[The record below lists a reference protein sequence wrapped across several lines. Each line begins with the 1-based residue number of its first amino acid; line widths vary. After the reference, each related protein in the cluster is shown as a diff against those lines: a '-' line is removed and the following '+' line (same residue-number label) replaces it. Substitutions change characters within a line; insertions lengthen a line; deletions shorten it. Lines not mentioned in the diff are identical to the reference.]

1 MEIDFAK
8 VWERAL
14 TFDQFVAL
22 ARPQHRPLWEGIYR
36 NAKAPEWA
44 AMAVDGRTLNLLAIT
59 EDWCIDTSSTVPFI
73 ARVAETVPGVHLR
86 LILRDANPEIMDR
99 YLTNGARSIPVV
111 IVLDSNFREVGHWG
125 PRPSELQAWVLANKG
140 KIPTAEQ
147 VKEERRWYA
156 RDTGETTIREVLTT
170 GEWPVPPLPPP
181 EQDD

>member
-111 IVLDSNFREVGHWG
+111 IVLDSNFRE
-125 PRPSELQAWVLANKG
+125 LQAWVLANKG